1 VILVKL
7 NNDTIA
13 QLGERITHP
22 TYSRQDLRHG
32 IVHIGV
38 GGFHRAHEAVYTEH
52 LLRQGGDLHWG
63 ICGIGL
69 RESDRTMGQVLHEQD
84 YLYSLMALGQ
94 AEQPS
99 VEVIGAINHYLFAP
113 DNPAAVVEKLAAAD
127 TRIVSLTI
135 TEGGYLLDDHSGEFD
150 FSNADIVHD
159 LAHPQSPRSV
169 FGYLSAALARRRE
182 RGLPAF
188 TLMSC
193 DNLPHNG
200 NKARHALLSF
210 AARQDPALADWIAEH
225 VSFPNS
231 MVDRITPM
239 TTAAHRQLLQ
249 DYAAIDDAW
258 PVVCEPFIQWVMED
272 DFCNGRPAWE
282 TVGVQFTRDV
292 APYEQMKMR
301 LLNASHSA
309 MSYLGYLAGYRYSH
323 EVMQDVRLSGF
334 IRSFMDLDV
343 TPTLGS
349 IEGINLEQYKD
360 TLIERFSNPRIGD
373 QLSRLCMDGSSKIPK
388 FILATL
394 KQRLAEDDAPLER
407 FALILASWALYLQRA
422 QQPGTDYKVE
432 DPLVDQ
438 LLAATAEP
446 VGLSGRFLGLEEI
459 FGPQLQHYAGFVTAF
474 NAALQQLQQ
483 QGVAATLEQVS
494 QAG

>member
-1 VILVKL
+1 M

-52 LLRQGGDLHWG
+52 LLRLGGDLHWG

-69 RESDRTMGQVLHEQD
+69 RESDRAMAQVLNEQD

-99 VEVIGAINHYLFAP
+99 VEVIGVISDYLFAP

-159 LAHPQSPRSV
+159 LAQPESPRSV
-169 FGYLSAALARRRE
+169 FGYLSAALAMRRARN
-182 RGLPAF
+182 LPAF

-200 NKARHALLSF
+200 DKARHALLSF
-210 AARQDPALADWIAEH
+210 AARQDPALADWIAENA
-225 VSFPNS
+225 SFPNS

-239 TTAAHRQLLQ
+239 TTAAHKQLLQ

-258 PVVCEPFIQWVMED
+258 PVVCEPFLQWVMED
-272 DFCNGRPAWE
+272 NFCNGRPAWE
-282 TVGVQFTRDV
+282 KVGVQFTRDV

-323 EVMQDVRLSGF
+323 EVMQDARLSGF
-334 IRSFMDLDV
+334 IRNFMDLDV
-343 TPTLGS
+343 TPTLEPV
-349 IEGINLEQYKD
+349 EGINLSQYKD
-360 TLIERFSNPRIGD
+360 TLIKRFSNPRIGD

-394 KQRLAEDDAPLER
+394 EERLDTGAPVHR
-407 FALILASWALYLQRA
+407 FALILASWALYLHGA
-422 QQPGTDYKVE
+422 QQPGADDKVE
-432 DPLVDQ
+432 DPLADQ
-438 LLAATAEP
+438 LLSATAES
-446 VGLSGRFLGLEEI
+446 VGLSRRFLGLKDI
-459 FGPQLQHYAGFVTAF
+459 FGEQLLHCVDFITALDR
-474 NAALQQLQQ
+474 ALQQLQH
-483 QGVAATLEQVS
+483 QGVAVTLEQVS